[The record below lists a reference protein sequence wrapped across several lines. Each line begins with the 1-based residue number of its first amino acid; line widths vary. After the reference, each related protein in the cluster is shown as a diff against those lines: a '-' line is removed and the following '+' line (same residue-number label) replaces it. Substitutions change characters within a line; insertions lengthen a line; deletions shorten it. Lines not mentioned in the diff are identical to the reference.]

1 MRWIRAIRGIREKN
15 RCELVSRCFDHPDHQ
30 EIRVHPRPEMAF
42 REAHLASRR
51 TRYHVGVT
59 TIRDDALVLDHHPFK
74 DRHLIVA
81 VLTAT
86 HGEVRGVLRSA
97 RGGRVPLAGAVQIL
111 SKVEVELF
119 RKPSAELATF
129 TRIDLLQSSF
139 PLAGDLEQSSAA
151 AVVAELLST
160 YCPPDEPAPRRFRLG
175 CAALDGL
182 LAGIDPDRVVAYVQY
197 WVLRLGGL
205 MPDLEALDGDPSAD
219 ELAFLI
225 ACRRIPLAELE
236 LPVPGGVRSRLDRLV
251 REHAERNLKA
261 LDFHRQHGAAG

>member
-1 MRWIRAIRGIREKN
+1 M
-15 RCELVSRCFDHPDHQ
+15 P
-30 EIRVHPRPEMAF
+30 
-42 REAHLASRR
+42 
-51 TRYHVGVT
+51 
-59 TIRDDALVLDHHPFK
+59 TIRDTALVLDHHPFR

-119 RKPSAELATF
+119 RKPTAELATF
-129 TRIDLLQSSF
+129 TRIDLLESSY
-139 PLAGDLEQSSAA
+139 PLARDLVRSSAA

-175 CAALDGL
+175 STALDAL
-182 LAGIDPDRVVAYVQY
+182 LAGIEPDRVVAYVQY
-197 WVLRLGGL
+197 WALRLGGL
-205 MPDLEALDGDPSAD
+205 MPDLEALDGDPSTD

-225 ACRRIPLAELE
+225 ACRRVPLAELD
-236 LPVPGGVRSRLDRLV
+236 LPVPPELRSRLDELV
-251 REHAERNLKA
+251 RGHAERQLKA
-261 LDFHRQHGAAG
+261 LDFHRQHGTAG